1 MSSVVSLAASGV
13 LMALG
18 VWLFAGFV
26 SRTCGAVLA
35 QARLLPEMAFR
46 APMLA
51 SPGDEHAQH
60 D

>member
-1 MSSVVSLAASGV
+1 MSLAASGV